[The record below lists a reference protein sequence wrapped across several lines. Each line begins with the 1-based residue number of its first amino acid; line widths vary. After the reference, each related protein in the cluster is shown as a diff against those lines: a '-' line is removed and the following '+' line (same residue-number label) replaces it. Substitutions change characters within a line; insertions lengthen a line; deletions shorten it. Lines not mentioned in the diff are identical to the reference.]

1 MTDVSRFIS
10 KKCFGQV
17 YATECSGRESGEE
30 SIFGMPSKDS
40 IMDCFGKDPESC
52 SEEEVRGVDIFY
64 NVALASVVPK
74 LKERLISTQSG
85 VLEMLGNDPGRWESS
100 MAYAI
105 VLIDKMSSV
114 ENIKENVENL
124 EGNTKKKKRGK
135 MLTDE
140 KKYEASCLFNM
151 QFNVFMRML
160 KVTETNDERKV
171 MATKKRFREWEEK
184 VGMIV
189 QEDECEARKRKRIHP
204 EAQKRQND
212 SEMPRLLGSDM
223 DLEEMMSERS
233 NRLQSSSSV
242 AI

>member
-1 MTDVSRFIS
+1 MTDVSRFFS

-17 YATECSGRESGEE
+17 YAEECSGRGSDEE
-30 SIFGMPSKDS
+30 SIIDMPSRDS

-52 SEEEVRGVDIFY
+52 SDEEVRGVDIFY
-64 NVALASVVPK
+64 NVALTSVVPK

-105 VLIDKMSSV
+105 VLIDKMSSLK
-114 ENIKENVENL
+114 NIKENVENL
-124 EGNTKKKKRGK
+124 DGNTRKKRGK
-135 MLTDE
+135 MLTDQ
-140 KKYEASCLFNM
+140 KKYEASCLFNT

-171 MATKKRFREWEEK
+171 MATKKRFRDWEEK

-189 QEDECEARKRKRIHP
+189 KEDECEARKRKRIHP
-204 EAQKRQND
+204 EAQKQQTD

-223 DLEEMMSERS
+223 DLDEMMSERS